1 MALTIKQLIEKL
13 EQVEDKRGDVFI
25 EFPSEFLS
33 VDTVLLDNEGDI
45 TLINETASHHCD
57 CQKCKTSET
66 EL

>member
-1 MALTIKQLIEKL
+1 MALTVKQLIEKL
-13 EQVEDKRGDVFI
+13 ERVEDKTGDVFI

-33 VDTVLLDNEGDI
+33 VDTVLLDNEDET